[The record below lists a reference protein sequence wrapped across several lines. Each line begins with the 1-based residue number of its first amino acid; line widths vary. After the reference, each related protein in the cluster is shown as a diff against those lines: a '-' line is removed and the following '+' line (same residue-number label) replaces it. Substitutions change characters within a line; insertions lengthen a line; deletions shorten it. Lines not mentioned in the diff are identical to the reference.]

1 MELGCWP
8 AGASHFRAVLDF
20 LTHSPIEIKL
30 DGWARQMREEIW
42 KEEKEK
48 WQRERSGDGD

>member
-8 AGASHFRAVLDF
+8 AGASRFRVVLDF

-30 DGWARQMREEIW
+30 DGWAGQTREEIW